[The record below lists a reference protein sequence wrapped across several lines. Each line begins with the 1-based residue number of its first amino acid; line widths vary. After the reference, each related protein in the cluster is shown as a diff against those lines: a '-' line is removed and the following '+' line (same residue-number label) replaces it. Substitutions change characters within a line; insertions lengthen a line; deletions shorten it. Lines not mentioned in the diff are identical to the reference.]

1 VSFDKDRYKIE
12 ALLREYSEIRS
23 EVRTFEILQVICIF
37 LSVLSFVAMFSIGI
51 IHDHYIIVFIS
62 PSISI
67 FFILIA
73 LAILGYN
80 TSLGV
85 RSVRIEGIL
94 KKILGE
100 STIEWEQ
107 TVGIFGF
114 MGGGVLSIKITRYW
128 TKISALA
135 IITGVIP
142 VFIGLA
148 YGFNNFFNEVDN
160 VAWYLIIFYLIIA
173 GLMIFMGYRFYTRD
187 WEKVSYLFELENK

>member
-1 VSFDKDRYKIE
+1 VSFDIKDRYKIE

-37 LSVLSFVAMFSIGI
+37 LSVLSFAAMFSIGVI
-51 IHDHYIIVFIS
+51 YNQYIIVFIS
-62 PSISI
+62 PSFSI

-94 KKILGE
+94 KKYLGE

-107 TVGIFGF
+107 TVGIFG
-114 MGGGVLSIKITRYW
+114 MVGGGILNVKITKYW
-128 TKISALA
+128 TKVSALV
-135 IITGVIP
+135 IVTGVIP
-142 VFIGLA
+142 VFVGIA
-148 YGFNNFFNEVDN
+148 YGFNNFFNEVEN
-160 VAWYLIIFYLIIA
+160 VAWYLVIFYLIIA
-173 GLMIFMGYRFYTRD
+173 GLIIFIGYRFYTRD
-187 WEKVSYLFELENK
+187 WEKVKLSLT

>member
-1 VSFDKDRYKIE
+1 MSFDIKDRYKID

-37 LSVLSFVAMFSIGI
+37 LSVLSFAAMFSIGVI
-51 IHDHYIIVFIS
+51 YDQYIIVFIS

-67 FFILIA
+67 FFVLIA

-94 KKILGE
+94 KRYLGE

-107 TVGIFGF
+107 TVGIFGLV
-114 MGGGVLSIKITRYW
+114 GGGILNVKITRYW
-128 TKISALA
+128 TKVSALA
-135 IITGVIP
+135 IVTGVIP
-142 VFIGLA
+142 VFVGIA

-160 VAWYLIIFYLIIA
+160 IAWYLIIFYLIIA
-173 GLMIFMGYRFYTRD
+173 GLMIFIGYRFYTRD
-187 WEKVSYLFELENK
+187 WEKVKLSI